1 MRVESRSFADGG
13 KCLVLIPE
21 FEREIKAIGAVLGKQ
36 LDAPCVG
43 EVRLSDGYGQ
53 EYICLRPPQAPPP
66 AQERDTDQWICLNSG
81 ARLDVP
87 KGARVGVLPQ

>member
-13 KCLVLIPE
+13 MCLVLMPE
-21 FEREIKAIGAVLGKQ
+21 FEREIEAIAAVLGKQ

-43 EVRLSDGYGQ
+43 EVRLSDDYGV
-53 EYICLRPPQAPPP
+53 EYICLRPP
-66 AQERDTDQWICLNSG
+66 QERDTDQWICINSG